1 MATEAEG
8 ALEAIRQLRR
18 LRAVRQF
25 RPDPIPEA
33 VLDDVLTV
41 ARWTGSARNEQLWEF
56 IVVRDREM
64 LRALG
69 GLEGTAAHLA
79 GAALSIVIVMA
90 GHPRRVVQE
99 IFDEGR
105 LSERMMLAAAA
116 HGVGACIGWFSDDG
130 TRDLRALL
138 GIPAERQVRTAVS
151 FGYPDAPAPRPARA
165 NPGRKPLAEIVYWER
180 YGQHVP

>member
-1 MATEAEG
+1 MEAEG
-8 ALEAIRQLRR
+8 TRETIARLRR
-18 LRAVRQF
+18 LRAVRRY

-33 VLDDVLTV
+33 VLDDILTV

-64 LRALG
+64 LRAMG
-69 GLEGTAAHLA
+69 GLEGTATHLA
-79 GAALSIVIVMA
+79 GAALAIVIVMA

-116 HGVGACIGWFSDDG
+116 HGVGGCIGWFSDDG

-138 GIPAERQVRTAVS
+138 GIPEERKVRTAVA
-151 FGYPDAPAPRPARA
+151 FGYPDEAAPRPARA
-165 NPGRKPLAEIVYWER
+165 NAGRKPLDEIVYCER
-180 YGQHVP
+180 YGQRAR